1 MTFVPMVPVAVIIL
15 LVVAYAVLLWLGAR
29 WIRHGGA
36 EPGAWRRWWRR
47 GALAALVPVI
57 LAGPAVELKEKV
69 PVSSIEVYLVVDRTG
84 SMAAQ
89 DWAGARGPVWTGCAP
104 T

>member
-36 EPGAWRRWWRR
+36 EPGARGRAHRRT
-47 GALAALVPVI
+47 PVT
-57 LAGPAVELKEKV
+57 P
-69 PVSSIEVYLVVDRTG
+69 
-84 SMAAQ
+84 
-89 DWAGARGPVWTGCAP
+89 
-104 T
+104 